1 MLDLAGNTLYIEL
14 TEVRKLCLLVCKK
27 AWPINNVTCQ
37 AHCIHQQST
46 MAKSQKT
53 RLQTYHAK
61 DIISLEKKSM
71 LLSHTS
77 KCLQKV
83 VTSVPT
89 PASHT
94 QKPDEDD
101 GCLNGQAEMIEDD
114 GIDLY
119 ADVNTNVTS
128 CADFEHPAA
137 LHVRTKAKR
146 YQNSVP

>member
-1 MLDLAGNTLYIEL
+1 M
-14 TEVRKLCLLVCKK
+14 
-27 AWPINNVTCQ
+27 
-37 AHCIHQQST
+37 
-46 MAKSQKT
+46 
-53 RLQTYHAK
+53 YHAK
-61 DIISLEKKSM
+61 DIISLEKKSV
-71 LLSHTS
+71 LLSNTS
-77 KCLQKV
+77 KHLRKV

-94 QKPDEDD
+94 QKPDEDN
-101 GCLNGQAEMIEDD
+101 GCLDGQAETMEDN